1 MRHYIFII
9 KHHNSKQFVRIILR
23 VNFLISG
30 PLSVAIRDGNVV
42 SLESNAF
49 SWLLM
54 MEISNVN
61 QLNLSP
67 EVFMLDPGAA
77 NVGNHGPGMSVS
89 ICINVCKFSWRLL

>member
-1 MRHYIFII
+1 MFAVNHL
-9 KHHNSKQFVRIILR
+9 NSSQFLTIILR

-30 PLSVAIRDGNVV
+30 PLTVAIRDTKVV
-42 SLESNAF
+42 YLESNAF

-67 EVFMLDPGAA
+67 EVFMLDPSAA
-77 NVGNHGPGMSVS
+77 NVGEHGPGMSVS
-89 ICINVCKFSWRLL
+89 ICITVCNYSWRLL